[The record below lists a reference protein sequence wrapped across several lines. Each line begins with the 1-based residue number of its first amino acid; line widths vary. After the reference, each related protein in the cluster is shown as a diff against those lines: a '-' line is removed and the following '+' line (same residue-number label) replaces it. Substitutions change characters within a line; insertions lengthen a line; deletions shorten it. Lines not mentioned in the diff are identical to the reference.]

1 MIKIEHLNKTFANG
15 LTVLK
20 DVNADISKGE
30 IISII
35 GPSGTGKS
43 TFLRCLNLLETP
55 TSGKIIFDGTDILEK
70 GADITRIRR
79 RMGMVFQ
86 NFNLYNHLSIIDNL
100 MIGPVKILNMDR
112 DEAERQGM
120 ELLDQVGLVSKAHSF
135 PSELSGGQK
144 QRVAIARCL
153 SMKPEVILFDEPT
166 SALDPTMVSEVLSVI
181 RNISK
186 NGITMLIVTHEM
198 NFARNIS
205 TRVFYM
211 DQGIIYEDGT
221 PEQIFDNPQKQ
232 RTKDFIN
239 RVRTQSLHI
248 DDEHT
253 DFFGIDTQAEQFC
266 YKYGFSRNVKDKVMH
281 LREETTLLCFNI
293 DGDSSEKRNE
303 IIRNNGGIDIVLS
316 YSEKTEEI
324 TITFSYP
331 KLLGNLLTDAD
342 EENLSL
348 RLIKGFCDDIQTAQ
362 TEDRAI
368 ITYSIKN

>member
-1 MIKIEHLNKTFANG
+1 MIKIEHLSKTFNDG

-20 DVNADISKGE
+20 DVNADIEKGE

-70 GADITRIRR
+70 EADITRIRR

-100 MIGPVKILNMDR
+100 MIGPVKILKMNR
-112 DEAERQGM
+112 DEAEKRGM
-120 ELLDQVGLVSKAHSF
+120 ELLEQVGLASKAHSF

-153 SMKPEVILFDEPT
+153 SMSPEVILFDEPT

-181 RNISK
+181 RNIAK

-239 RVRTQSLHI
+239 RVRTQNLHI
-248 DDEHT
+248 DDAHT
-253 DFFGIDTQAEQFC
+253 DFFGIDTQVEQFC

-293 DGDSSEKRNE
+293 DGVSSDERNE
-303 IIRNNGGIDIVLS
+303 IIRDNSGIDIVLA

-331 KLLGNLLTDAD
+331 KPLGDLLTDTD
-342 EENLSL
+342 EDNLSL
-348 RLIKGFCDDIQTAQ
+348 RLIKGFCDDIGTSQ
-362 TEDRAI
+362 TEDRKV
-368 ITYSIKN
+368 ITYTIKN